1 MTRPHVVLAGIG
13 AVAVLALA
21 GCSGDSDEPAPD
33 ASPSPSASAS
43 ASGSSAAGDGRAGI
57 AAYRALLTATFSG
70 SQDLDDRA
78 VALAADGVS
87 DPEVMV
93 RRLNAIAEKEGLT
106 FRVRAVAADDV
117 SDISCYEGDDG
128 LWLSSSSGTDT
139 AIIGLGEGAQLC
151 ENADARYL
159 IQLAAGGGSGVTVT
173 ASDASEDLA
182 GARQLAEVAQE
193 LIDSTLGGG

>member
-33 ASPSPSASAS
+33 ASPSPSASV
-43 ASGSSAAGDGRAGI
+43 SGSSAAGEGRAGI

-139 AIIGLGEGAQLC
+139 AIIGLGEGAPLC